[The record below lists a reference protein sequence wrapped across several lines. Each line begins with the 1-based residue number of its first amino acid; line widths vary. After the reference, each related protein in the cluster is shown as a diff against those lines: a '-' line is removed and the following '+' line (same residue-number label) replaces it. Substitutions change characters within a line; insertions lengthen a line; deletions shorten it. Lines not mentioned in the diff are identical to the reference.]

1 MIVMNE
7 CFLANAGSKY
17 GINMSLPLRLQKR
30 ALLRTLGFHGDP
42 NLKACRSCESKR
54 VEQLFSEYSARGYPF
69 LIIISEK
76 PMHTLVPPLFVVN
89 ASDSVQWRDD
99 QDAKRSISASEVLMI
114 IGKYPETTWVEFAPR
129 PWNDRTIAGRL
140 IYTSMENQVL
150 EIQQGT
156 VPAKLLNDRQLP
168 TYVGEL
174 SFFEATRRGYL
185 DDSRRLREMGHL
197 NICSFTTVKNICRA
211 MPPMISFEELR
222 FISRFPTLEFVFT
235 ETGWLM
241 AIDIDWPAQYIEKK
255 GGR

>member
-89 ASDSVQWRDD
+89 ASDSV
-99 QDAKRSISASEVLMI
+99 
-114 IGKYPETTWVEFAPR
+114 
-129 PWNDRTIAGRL
+129 
-140 IYTSMENQVL
+140 
-150 EIQQGT
+150 
-156 VPAKLLNDRQLP
+156 
-168 TYVGEL
+168 
-174 SFFEATRRGYL
+174 
-185 DDSRRLREMGHL
+185 
-197 NICSFTTVKNICRA
+197 
-211 MPPMISFEELR
+211 
-222 FISRFPTLEFVFT
+222 
-235 ETGWLM
+235 
-241 AIDIDWPAQYIEKK
+241 
-255 GGR
+255 